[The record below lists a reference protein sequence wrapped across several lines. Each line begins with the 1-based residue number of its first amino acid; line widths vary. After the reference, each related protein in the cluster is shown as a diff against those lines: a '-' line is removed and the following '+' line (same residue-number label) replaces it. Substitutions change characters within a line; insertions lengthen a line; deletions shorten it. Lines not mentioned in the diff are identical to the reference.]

1 VRVSARVL
9 IVDDHASF
17 RALARVLLQA
27 EGFDVVGEAADGSSV
42 PAAVRHLR
50 PDVVLLDINLP
61 DIDGCE
67 VARLAAEVDPPAVIL
82 ISSREAADFGGR
94 LEHCGAR
101 GFLTKAD
108 LSRAALDALL
118 AGAGPAP
125 GALSAT

>member
-1 VRVSARVL
+1 VRVSGRVL

-17 RALARVLLQA
+17 RALARGLLQA

-42 PAAVRHLR
+42 PGAVRHLR

-67 VARLAAEVDPPAVIL
+67 VATRLAAEVDPPAVIL
-82 ISSREAADFGGR
+82 ISSREAVDFGGR
-94 LEHCGAR
+94 LERCGAR

-108 LSRAALDALL
+108 LSKAALDALL
-118 AGAGPAP
+118 AGA
-125 GALSAT
+125 